1 MHLLVKY
8 IIPDKII
15 HMLYKSLM
23 YIRVYYIYIYIYIY
37 ICTQK
42 KLIKPNCFGFRCLQQ
57 GPGDRQQPRQI
68 RHLQHQLRPQHGGL
82 LRRHVARPHRRGGGL
97 V

>member
-1 MHLLVKY
+1 MHLLAKY
-8 IIPDKII
+8 IIPDKNI
-15 HMLYKSLM
+15 HMFYKSLM
-23 YIRVYYIYIYIYIY
+23 YIRVYYIYI
-37 ICTQK
+37 CTQK
-42 KLIKPNCFGFRCLQQ
+42 NLIKPNCFGFRCLQQ